1 MPRDGAPGE
10 PDRIA
15 EAAAFARAD
24 QEGAMDATTA
34 YRRRWATL
42 AVLTVCLLVIG
53 LDNTILNVALPSLAT
68 SLHAA
73 DSQLQWMVD
82 SYTLVFAGLLLT
94 AGSVGDRFG
103 RRIALFT
110 GLAVFGAASVWAAW
124 SGSAEQ
130 LIAARAVMGIGGAFI
145 MPSTL
150 SVLTNTFTDAAERA
164 KAIGIWAAASGLG
177 IVLGPTLGGWLLER
191 FWWGSVFLVN
201 VPIALLGILAGFWL
215 VPESR
220 DPAAPRIDL
229 GGAVLSV
236 AGLSTLVWSIIEAPQ
251 RGWTST
257 SVLAGFTLA
266 VLLLAGF
273 AWYETRVAEPMLNLG
288 YFRDRRFAAGSVS
301 VTLLFFALF
310 GTIFFL
316 SQYLQFVLD
325 YSALEAGQRV
335 IPVATL
341 VLGAPI
347 GIKLSQRFGDR
358 AVIPAGMGLVAAA
371 LALLSTTTGDT
382 GYGRVAIALSMIG
395 FGMGLAMAPATEAVM
410 GSLPKDKSGVGSAV
424 NDTTRQIGGALGVA
438 ILGSILSSGY
448 GDRLTSHLAEQAPG
462 QAVPEAALGGIGGA
476 LTVAA
481 RLPGQAG
488 AAFADTAQDAFI
500 HGMDTAVA
508 VGAGVAAL
516 GALLSLLLL
525 PGRARTTAEPVSLG
539 HPEDTMP
546 QPEARAGAA
555 TCSPPPTSRW
565 AARSG
570 HRRADA
576 TPTVGLHQAHGAR
589 SAR

>member
-1 MPRDGAPGE
+1 
-10 PDRIA
+10 
-15 EAAAFARAD
+15 
-24 QEGAMDATTA
+24 MDATTT

-53 LDNTILNVALPSLAT
+53 LDNTILNVTLPRLSASLN
-68 SLHAA
+68 AA
-73 DSQLQWMVD
+73 DSQLQWIVD

-94 AGSVGDRFG
+94 AGSIGDRFG
-103 RRIALFT
+103 RRIALFC
-110 GLAVFGAASVWAAW
+110 GLAIFGAASLWAAW

-130 LIAARAVMGIGGAFI
+130 LIAARAAMGIGGAFI

-150 SVLTNTFTDAAERA
+150 SVLTNTFTDARERA

-177 IVLGPTLGGWLLER
+177 IVLGPTLGGWLLEH

-201 VPIALLGILAGFWL
+201 VPIVLLAIVAGCWL

-220 DPAAPRIDL
+220 DPAAPRIDV

-236 AGLSTLVWSIIEAPQ
+236 AALSTLIWSIIEAPG

-257 SVLAGFTLA
+257 GILVGFALAG
-266 VLLLAGF
+266 LLLAGF
-273 AWYETRVAEPMLNLG
+273 VAYETRVAEPMLNLG

-316 SQYLQFVLD
+316 TQYLQFVLG

-347 GIKLSQRFGDR
+347 GIKLTERIGEK
-358 AVIPAGMGLVAAA
+358 AVIPLGMGLVATA
-371 LALLSTTTGDT
+371 LALLATTGTDT
-382 GYGRVAIALSMIG
+382 GYGRVAIVLSMIG

-410 GSLPKDKSGVGSAV
+410 GSLPRDKAGVGSAV

-438 ILGSILSSGY
+438 ILGSILSSSY
-448 GDRLTSHLAEQAPG
+448 GDRLVDQLAGQAPG
-462 QAVPEAALGGIGGA
+462 QAVPDVALGGIGGA
-476 LTVAA
+476 LAFA
-481 RLPGQAG
+481 DRLPGQAG
-488 AAFADTAQDAFI
+488 AAFADVAKESFI
-500 HGMDTAVA
+500 HGMNAAVA
-508 VGAGVAAL
+508 VGAGVAAV
-516 GALLSLLLL
+516 GAVLTMLLL
-525 PGRARTTAEPVSLG
+525 PSRRGNRAEPEQPASRLPVRQLT
-539 HPEDTMP
+539 PV
-546 QPEARAGAA
+546 PEAVAAPVAGLV
-555 TCSPPPTSRW
+555 P
-565 AARSG
+565 
-570 HRRADA
+570 
-576 TPTVGLHQAHGAR
+576 
-589 SAR
+589 